1 MDTINGLYLDVKTA
15 SKRAMILSV
24 DDQGMVSVPTS
35 QRKVAFNQLEISPRI
50 NDSTRFIT
58 LPNGLLFETNDN
70 ELVDRLADRFP
81 HKPNNFLITP
91 SLIIR
96 LVILVLVLLLSWAG
110 IRFGIPSASYN
121 AAMMVSPETLVQQG
135 KAALEGFDEEY
146 FEPSGLSEE
155 RQSELQSLFHELVP
169 DEGGMYDFRLHLRS
183 SQTLGANA
191 FAMPSGD
198 IVLTDELVAL
208 AENDHEIRSVLLHEL
223 AHVELRHGTQSL
235 IQTSAL
241 VLAVVVFTGDIT
253 SVNAL
258 LLATPAL
265 LLNSG
270 YSRRFEEEAD
280 QFSLDHM
287 SLMNIDPIYFAQ
299 MMAKLKESHGEKDE
313 ETSKYWS
320 SHPSSDDRIEKF
332 EKASEDFNRLK

>member
-1 MDTINGLYLDVKTA
+1 MDIINGLYLDVKTA
-15 SKRAMILSV
+15 SKREMALSV
-24 DDQGMVSVPTS
+24 DDQGMVSVPTT
-35 QRKVAFNQLEISPRI
+35 QRKIDFRQLEISPRI
-50 NDSTRFIT
+50 KDSTRFIT
-58 LPNGLLFETNDN
+58 FPGGVLFETEDNDQ
-70 ELVDRLADRFP
+70 VDRLVAQFP
-81 HKPNNFLITP
+81 AQSKAFSIEP
-91 SLIIR
+91 SLMLR
-96 LVILVLVLLLSWAG
+96 LAILVLVLLLSWAG
-110 IRFGIPSASYN
+110 IRYGIPKVSYET
-121 AAMMVSPETLVQQG
+121 AMLVSPETLVHQG
-135 KAALEGFDEEY
+135 KAAFEGFDEDY
-146 FEPSGLSEE
+146 FEESTLSKE
-155 RQSELQSLFHELVP
+155 RQDELQSLFNELVP

-183 SQTLGANA
+183 SKMLGANA

-198 IVLTDELVAL
+198 IVLTDELVKL
-208 AENDHEIRSVLLHEL
+208 AENDHEIRSVLLHEI

-287 SLMNIDPIYFAQ
+287 RLMDIDPIHFAT
-299 MMAKLKESHGEKDE
+299 MMEKLKEAHGESE
-313 ETSKYWS
+313 EEHSKYWS

-332 EKASEDFNRLK
+332 EKASAEFNG